1 MSYGGMRLPADT
13 TVVALG
19 DRPWIVVELHLSS
32 DGATLRADI
41 NSGGG
46 IATEGNILLALA
58 DAVEQ
63 LRKRAAARDAAVT
76 EEVEQY
82 RTDVEAEAGT

>member
-1 MSYGGMRLPADT
+1 MSYGGMKLPADV

-19 DRPWIVVELHLSS
+19 DHPWIIVELHLSS

-58 DAVEQ
+58 NAVEQ
-63 LRKRAAARDAAVT
+63 LRKRAAVT